1 MMTFGLRTMSPI
13 SPWTTPGLIVYILSS
28 YRTSRMKM
36 SPVPAAKNYE
46 FPKAHGHE
54 LVENL
59 SASATLA
66 AIGLISYWLLK
77 MMVGYLPLSFGWV
90 RELPSIIAIG
100 IFFLALWSS
109 QRVAFRNAISR
120 WRYVAAF
127 GIVFWLGTLF
137 QPR

>member
-1 MMTFGLRTMSPI
+1 MSDMPA
-13 SPWTTPGLIVYILSS
+13 PKSS
-28 YRTSRMKM
+28 
-36 SPVPAAKNYE
+36 E

-66 AIGLISYWLLK
+66 AIGLISFWLLK
-77 MMVGYLPLSFGWV
+77 MVVGYLPLPSGWE
-90 RELPSIIAIG
+90 RELPGIMAIG
-100 IFFLALWSS
+100 IFCGALWLS
-109 QRVAFRNAISR
+109 QRVAFRDAMCR

-137 QPR
+137 QAGYLL